1 MSLRSLAIVKDL
13 KLFKVFFEQSKSRS
27 PLFFSVIKSLK
38 SRAYLKSH
46 YRLLLNGFRISKLT
60 QSSCEVIIPKNWLN
74 ENDQNQI
81 DDSAFFNAA
90 HFAAEIFW
98 NHINPEPRIW
108 SMSLQSSHIEV
119 LGALSKDLKS
129 IRLKTHL
136 SFQDKENIFFM
147 LRESHKAEMNLFFD
161 GMSADDQLLCQI
173 ELKYRVISQPQ
184 MYIEG

>member
-13 KLFKVFFEQSKSRS
+13 KLFKVFFEQSKSWS
-27 PLFFSVIKSLK
+27 PLFFSVLKSLK

-98 NHINPEPRIW
+98 NH
-108 SMSLQSSHIEV
+108 
-119 LGALSKDLKS
+119 
-129 IRLKTHL
+129 
-136 SFQDKENIFFM
+136 
-147 LRESHKAEMNLFFD
+147 
-161 GMSADDQLLCQI
+161 
-173 ELKYRVISQPQ
+173 
-184 MYIEG
+184 